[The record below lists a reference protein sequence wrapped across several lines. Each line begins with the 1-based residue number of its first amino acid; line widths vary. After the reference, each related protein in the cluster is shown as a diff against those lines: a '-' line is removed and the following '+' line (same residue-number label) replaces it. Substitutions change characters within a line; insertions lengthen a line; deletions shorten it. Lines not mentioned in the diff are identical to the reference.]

1 VKDIALIDYGAGNLA
16 SVRKG
21 FSAVGAYLYS
31 PSRPADL
38 AHAKAIVVPGVGH
51 FQATRALSESWTTS
65 IRAAVA
71 DGTPVLGICLG
82 LQWLFEGSDES
93 PDVPGLAL
101 LEGRCMRLPEGQ
113 KVPHVGWNALTV
125 TRQSRLL
132 SGVESGTQVYFAHAF
147 AAPVTADCVAVTRHG
162 RDFAAVVER
171 DAVFG
176 VQFHPEK
183 SSGAGLRLLENFV
196 ELVGTASVAS
206 R

>member
-1 VKDIALIDYGAGNLA
+1 MKDIALIDYGAGNLA

-21 FSAVGAYLYS
+21 FSAVGAYLFS

-51 FQATRALSESWTTS
+51 FQATRALTESWTTS

-82 LQWLFEGSDES
+82 LHWLFEGSDES

-101 LEGRCMRLPEGQ
+101 LEGRCTRLPEGQ

-147 AAPVTADCVAVTRHG
+147 AAPVSADCVAVTTHG

-183 SSGAGLRLLENFV
+183 SSAAGLRLLENFV

>member
-82 LQWLFEGSDES
+82 LQWLFEASDES

-101 LEGRCMRLPEGQ
+101 LEGRCTRLPEGQ

-183 SSGAGLRLLENFV
+183 SSAAGLRLLENFV

>member
-21 FSAVGAYLYS
+21 FSAVGAYLFS

-51 FQATRALSESWTTS
+51 FQATRALTESWTTS
-65 IRAAVA
+65 IRAAV
-71 DGTPVLGICLG
+71 
-82 LQWLFEGSDES
+82 

-101 LEGRCMRLPEGQ
+101 LEGRCTRLPEGQ

-147 AAPVTADCVAVTRHG
+147 AAPVSADCVAVTTHG

-183 SSGAGLRLLENFV
+183 SSAAGLRLLENFV